1 MVKPRLTT
9 LRPRLQSAPSRLQA
23 APSATDAKR
32 IRGRKLQDIRQRH
45 FQEHPLCVQCQKNGE
60 ARLATQLDHI
70 VALTNGGEDIPSNR
84 QGLCEP
90 CHAAKTA
97 LDLGRKG

>member
-1 MVKPRLTT
+1 M
-9 LRPRLQSAPSRLQA
+9 
-23 APSATDAKR
+23 
-32 IRGRKLQDIRQRH
+32 
-45 FQEHPLCVQCQKNGE
+45 QCQKNGE